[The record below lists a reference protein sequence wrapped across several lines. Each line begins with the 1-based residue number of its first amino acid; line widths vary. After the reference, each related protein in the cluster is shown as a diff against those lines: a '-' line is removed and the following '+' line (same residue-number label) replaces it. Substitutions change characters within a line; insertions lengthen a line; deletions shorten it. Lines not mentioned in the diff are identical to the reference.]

1 MTPAIQIRQVHKR
14 FGAVQALAGID
25 LEVAP
30 GEFFGLLGPNGAGKT
45 TLINILAGLAR
56 ADSGSVRVMGHDVIA
71 DYRESRRALG
81 VVPQEL
87 VFDPFFSVRE
97 TLRFQSGYFGLR
109 RNDAWIDEVMHHL
122 DLTGKADVNMR
133 SLSGGMKRRVLV
145 AQALVHKPPVIVLD
159 EPTAGVDVELR
170 QGLWE
175 FVRGLNR
182 DGHTIVLTTHYL
194 EEAEALCARIAM
206 LKQGRIVALDTT
218 KNLVNRLDSLYLKLR
233 IVGAAL
239 PAALAARVRDS
250 HDPVHTLRLRSYAEV
265 EGVLAQVREAG
276 AQIEELELLQP
287 DLEDVFVQIM
297 NREERGEMR
306 EAAPPPSSRLAAP
319 GSRKR

>member
-1 MTPAIQIRQVHKR
+1 MTPAIQIQQVHKR
-14 FGAVQALAGID
+14 FGAVQALCGID
-25 LEVAP
+25 LEVPP

-45 TLINILAGLAR
+45 TLINILAGLVR
-56 ADSGSVRVMGHDVIA
+56 ADSGSVRVLGHDVVA
-71 DYRESRRALG
+71 DYRASRRALG

-97 TLRFQSGYFGLR
+97 TLRIQSGYFGLKH
-109 RNDAWIDEVMHHL
+109 NDAWIDEVMHHL
-122 DLTGKADVNMR
+122 DLTSKAGANMR

-218 KNLVNRLDSLYLKLR
+218 SKLLNRRDSLYLRLR
-233 IVGAAL
+233 LAGAPL

-250 HDPVHTLRLRSYAEV
+250 RDALHTLRLRSYAEV

-276 AQIEELELLQP
+276 AKIEELELLQP

-297 NREERGEMR
+297 K
-306 EAAPPPSSRLAAP
+306 EAQ
-319 GSRKR
+319 G

>member
-1 MTPAIQIRQVHKR
+1 MTPAIQIQQVHKR
-14 FGAVQALAGID
+14 FGAVQALSGID

-45 TLINILAGLAR
+45 TLSNILAGLAR
-56 ADSGSVRVMGHDVIA
+56 ADSGSVRVLGHDVVTQ
-71 DYRESRRALG
+71 YRDSRRALG

-97 TLRFQSGYFGLR
+97 TLRIQSGYFGLK
-109 RNDAWIDEVMHHL
+109 RNDAWIDEIMHHL
-122 DLTGKADVNMR
+122 DLTGKADANMR

-194 EEAEALCARIAM
+194 EEAQIHCNRIAM
-206 LKQGRIVALDTT
+206 LKAGRIAALDSTA
-218 KNLVNRLDSLYLKLR
+218 NLVRRLHNLQLR
-233 IVGAAL
+233 
-239 PAALAARVRDS
+239 
-250 HDPVHTLRLRSYAEV
+250 LRLRSGEWPAALQAVDSGYARVVKLQDYGEV
-265 EGVLAQVREAG
+265 ESVLGTLRAAG
-276 AQIEELELLQP
+276 CAIQEMELQQP
-287 DLEDVFVQIM
+287 DLEDVFLEIM
-297 NREERGEMR
+297 RRE
-306 EAAPPPSSRLAAP
+306 
-319 GSRKR
+319 

>member
-1 MTPAIQIRQVHKR
+1 MTPAIQIQQVHKR

-56 ADSGSVRVMGHDVIA
+56 ADSGSVRVMGYDVVA
-71 DYRESRRALG
+71 EYRDSRRALG

-97 TLRFQSGYFGLR
+97 TLRIQLGYFGLKH
-109 RNDAWIDEVMHHL
+109 NDAWIEEVMHHL
-122 DLTGKADVNMR
+122 DLTGKADANMR

-206 LKQGRIVALDTT
+206 LKHGRIVALDTT
-218 KNLVNRLDSLYLKLR
+218 SNLVNRLDSLYLKLR
-233 IVGAAL
+233 IAGAAL

-250 HDPVHTLRLRSYAEV
+250 RDAVHTLRLRSYAEV

-297 NREERGEMR
+297 HR
-306 EAAPPPSSRLAAP
+306 A
-319 GSRKR
+319 